1 MLLQACADPQ
11 GAQLTSTMTNIPPT
25 PTSIRPDLAAVSEG
39 AEWKGSGIDAAKVLL
54 IDGGAAIEFDKEG
67 VNITWLDGFEFT
79 DGTIEFDARG
89 KSEPPQKSFV
99 GVAFRVVNENI
110 YDAVY
115 FRPFNFRS
123 EDSVRKSHAVQYI
136 SSPEWPWSRLRE
148 ENPGE
153 YEKAIEPAPDGD
165 TWFHVKIVIEGRQIK
180 VIVNNSNAAA
190 LQVTELS
197 DRSGGSVGL
206 WCYGYGVIANL
217 KITPAR

>member
-1 MLLQACADPQ
+1 M
-11 GAQLTSTMTNIPPT
+11 
-25 PTSIRPDLAAVSEG
+25 SEG

-123 EDSVRKSHAVQYI
+123 EDSVRKLHAVQYI

-165 TWFHVKIVIEGRQIK
+165 MWFHVKIVIEGRQIK
-180 VIVNNSNAAA
+180 VFVNNSNAAA